1 MAKTKQRKP
10 PTVDDQHPKLTAEQ
24 RREITDRE
32 AHEDYLRQVAWNEAH
47 KGQRT
52 PPR

>member
-10 PTVDDQHPKLTAEQ
+10 PTSDVEYSKMTAEQ
-24 RREITDRE
+24 RREVTDRE
-32 AHEDYLRQVAWNEAH
+32 AHEDYLEQLAWNEAH